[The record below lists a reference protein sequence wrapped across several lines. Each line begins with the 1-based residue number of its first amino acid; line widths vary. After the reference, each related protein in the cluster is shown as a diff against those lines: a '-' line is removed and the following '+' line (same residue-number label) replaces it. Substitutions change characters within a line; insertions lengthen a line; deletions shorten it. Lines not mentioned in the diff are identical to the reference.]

1 MISFCSPEWK
11 RDSRGIVRT
20 SGNARAENS
29 NRLLIIS
36 PGHLAGCPWAW
47 CLGTIPPE
55 PLPLACRNRRAAAAR
70 KGGHP
75 FGELE
80 RAVVVTNCCRR
91 RCTMIGAISI
101 WRHGH
106 RSAVAAAVTRKGR
119 DPRRYFR
126 RTRQYKPPAGL
137 GRAALLGCAI
147 GRGPSPSGEG
157 ATQDSQQQF
166 NGLIGLSPIPILLRE
181 CNIIEA
187 TITLESRSVKNC
199 FD

>member
-11 RDSRGIVRT
+11 RESRVIVGT
-20 SGNARAENS
+20 SGNIRVENT

-36 PGHLAGCPWAW
+36 PSHLAVCPWAW
-47 CLGTIPPE
+47 CLAAIPPE

-80 RAVVVTNCCRR
+80 RAVAVTICCRR
-91 RCTMIGAISI
+91 QSTMICAASV
-101 WRHGH
+101 WRHRH
-106 RSAVAAAVTRKGR
+106 RSAVAAAVTRQGR
-119 DPRRYFR
+119 DPRRCFR
-126 RTRQYKPPAGL
+126 RTRQCKSPAGL

-157 ATQDSQQQF
+157 AT
-166 NGLIGLSPIPILLRE
+166 RVW
-181 CNIIEA
+181 
-187 TITLESRSVKNC
+187 R
-199 FD
+199 